1 MTPEFVLQVG
11 ITTFYTIVFAF
22 FVIAPFRSR
31 LRFSPKQTVL
41 IACGYAV
48 LSLVLF
54 LKGFDGTNMVPDF
67 FPVAL
72 ILWLTL
78 TVGGCFLVIKANPAE
93 LLFSVF
99 IILHVQANVLVISTA
114 AKSLFLEPHLASLGT
129 GTGYLWG
136 GLIFVAIFVLIFVPM
151 MYYLFI
157 GLLKKVVEFRIDFR
171 YWKFLWLIPLLFYL
185 SGRVSNFGGVA
196 QDGIY
201 TSRDLLVLLLSN
213 ALAYATLIVCLK
225 MLIKT
230 HESLTAAERV
240 HVMEQ
245 QLRLQQKEYGKL
257 VERID
262 ETDRIRHDLR
272 HHFLA
277 LSGFLREE
285 QYEKATTYLAQ
296 FAEENATDGEA
307 PVCCCMAANHLFH
320 HFIALARN
328 AGAEITCEVSIPAD
342 LPVPETDLCVVL
354 GNLLENAAT
363 ACQTQRTGKK
373 FFTVRGEVLGHQL
386 ILTLEISYGGS
397 LDCRDGVYYSTKHHG
412 EGIGLS
418 SVADIARRGGG
429 SFQVTAKDGVFTAD
443 VLLNF

>member
-1 MTPEFVLQVG
+1 M
-11 ITTFYTIVFAF
+11 
-22 FVIAPFRSR
+22 
-31 LRFSPKQTVL
+31 
-41 IACGYAV
+41 
-48 LSLVLF
+48 
-54 LKGFDGTNMVPDF
+54 
-67 FPVAL
+67 
-72 ILWLTL
+72 
-78 TVGGCFLVIKANPAE
+78 
-93 LLFSVF
+93 
-99 IILHVQANVLVISTA
+99 
-114 AKSLFLEPHLASLGT
+114 EPHLASLGK

-201 TSRDLLVLLLSN
+201 TSRDLLLSN

-277 LSGFLREE
+277 LSGFLRE
-285 QYEKATTYLAQ
+285 
-296 FAEENATDGEA
+296 
-307 PVCCCMAANHLFH
+307 
-320 HFIALARN
+320 
-328 AGAEITCEVSIPAD
+328 
-342 LPVPETDLCVVL
+342 
-354 GNLLENAAT
+354 
-363 ACQTQRTGKK
+363 
-373 FFTVRGEVLGHQL
+373 
-386 ILTLEISYGGS
+386 
-397 LDCRDGVYYSTKHHG
+397 
-412 EGIGLS
+412 
-418 SVADIARRGGG
+418 
-429 SFQVTAKDGVFTAD
+429 
-443 VLLNF
+443 